1 MPHVRGF
8 AHKQKARAP
17 HTGLG
22 PLTSQPHPA
31 GSHPPALRRSQSGPQ
46 AEDVRLWPE
55 PPASGNT
62 SSANHGATAE
72 GANRQRPGRVP
83 DGGIV
88 SGGPSTERWRV
99 ATLGVLHSMQ
109 QKRTRD

>member
-8 AHKQKARAP
+8 AHKQKAGALR
-17 HTGLG
+17 TGLG

-31 GSHPPALRRSQSGPQ
+31 GSHPPALGRSQSGPQ

-62 SSANHGATAE
+62 SSANHGAPAE
-72 GANRQRPGRVP
+72 GANRKRAGRVP
-83 DGGIV
+83 DGGMV
-88 SGGPSTERWRV
+88 SGGPKDQAV
-99 ATLGVLHSMQ
+99 AG
-109 QKRTRD
+109 